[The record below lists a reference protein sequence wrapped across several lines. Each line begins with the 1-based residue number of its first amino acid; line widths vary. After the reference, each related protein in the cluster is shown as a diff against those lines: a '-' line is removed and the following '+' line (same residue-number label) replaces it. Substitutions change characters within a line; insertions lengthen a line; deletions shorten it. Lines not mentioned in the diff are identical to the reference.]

1 MSTIKT
7 SSSPNSLAKFPIQ
20 RKRNYTSKQHKTN
33 PALVQKPVSKRNS
46 FTNSTTSISTTI
58 VTKQTFFWQRW
69 DSLLVELSLIPLEE
83 TTYNLWRNFQRFG
96 TIIQL
101 EIFECKGRKNR
112 RGKIR
117 FSPPPSEPFWQ
128 NSVRN
133 SYVRCTSEDGTRQY
147 MIEVDP
153 KFSDPVKIQSPINK
167 STFYSPYMNLKA
179 ASLHFGIMIDPES
192 VMSLAT
198 VDNSI
203 TLNLDL
209 RRRFITVNFTL
220 KFRDPRRD
228 GKPLI
233 SSTEIGAYDRMNKY
247 MFQIPFDQLNKIQRK
262 EHDSTTDLLVI
273 SLDCPPRFYRKRE
286 GSTVGHFPDSL
297 RWEEYDTWF
306 RQTDIMYDPYP
317 LHRQKIALHKNTPD
331 IDIGRWTTYVF
342 RAEKPSETMKQA
354 LSDFNINIVDIED
367 LSYVMPKKADL
378 WSIIDSPDYNETS
391 LDLKTLD
398 EGSDGIISLP
408 FEVRYQLEV
417 CISREILNEHNITRE
432 FIQNLAQISSEN
444 PLKARS
450 ILEYVA
456 AQGVRVF
463 NPMKIFKDREAMA
476 FAAETEIPH
485 YCAFVRKAIITPTTI
500 YFNSP
505 TVETT
510 NRVLRRYAR
519 ENRDGRFLRVQFSD
533 ELSQGRINPCAE
545 KSKDDELYTRVYRT
559 LYNGIQI
566 GDRNYEFLAFGGS
579 QFRENGAYFFC
590 PTEFLSCDDIRRWMG
605 NFSHIPVVAKYA
617 ARLGQCFSTTR
628 AINSLSK
635 PDIVL
640 VPDIEKVI
648 DNGITKTTYC
658 FTDGVGKISPFL
670 AQMITVE
677 LGIRTKAAPSAF
689 QFRLGGCKG
698 ILVVWPDAKE
708 KQVHIRKSQ
717 QKFTAVYN
725 GLEIIRCSRFS
736 IATLNRQTITILSAL
751 GVEDEVFL
759 QMLSDQLESYQNAM
773 DDDELAVNLLLRYI
787 DDNHMTINIAT
798 MIRNGFMTQKDPFV
812 MSLLYLWRAWS
823 IKLLKE
829 KARIIVEDGAFLF
842 GCVDET
848 GTLKGYT
855 TPDIPPGSNPEE
867 KDLPEIFVQVP
878 DKKDPDKYNVI
889 VGLCLIG
896 RNPSLHPGDL
906 RVVMAVDKPQLRHLR
921 DVVVFPSTGERDIA
935 SMCSGGDLDGDD
947 YFVIWDKKLI
957 PKQWNNEP
965 MSYSAPEPRKIDRPV
980 QITDLMKF
988 FVRYMKNDALRTIAP
1003 AHLANSD
1010 YLSRSVKDPIC
1021 LELAALHSKAVD
1033 YVKSGEAA
1041 QMPARLRPKKWPH
1054 FMERNQKSKDF
1065 QYHSTKILGKIYDRV
1080 ERVNFSPQ
1088 YERPFDKRIL
1098 DFYELDEGLLNTARE
1113 IKSQYDLGMRKIMS
1127 QQEIATEFEI
1137 WSTFVLSRPRVGSD
1151 YKMQEIIAG
1160 LSDALKEQYRTIC
1173 IEKAGGKDFN
1183 IIGPFVAAMY
1193 RVTKEELDKALSEC
1207 SSTHLVDG
1215 QEEPVRKMEF
1225 KHMPLISF
1233 PWLFEKELG
1242 RIATGVNTYDLG
1254 DNLGLE
1260 KLVLRE
1266 NGQRRR
1272 HGTGARLNY
1281 DDDIVLNESGDVIHR
1296 GEMLDLFQDKEIIS
1310 YDETSSTKENNIKEL
1325 KFNLS
1330 ENNESATSS
1339 NLGDHIALNTGVE
1352 DVVPLNSL
1360 DGLVAT
1366 KGIGKLS
1373 HKKNKWSEDTS
1384 RTKEENSTIIDSN
1397 STKHDIEKRETS
1409 ELTSAI
1415 THSQLSLKY
1424 DEHALDSDSHQSNN
1438 TASTSV
1444 VNDESDVEVLVLD
1457 SEPSNMDTLI
1467 EIYGSDDTDSD
1478 TENVEKP
1485 SLG

>member
-7 SSSPNSLAKFPIQ
+7 SSPSQNTLPRPPIQ
-20 RKRNYTSKQHKTN
+20 RRKNSTTKPHKIN

-46 FTNSTTSISTTI
+46 STNSTTPFSAPL
-58 VTKQTFFWQRW
+58 VTRQTYFWQKW
-69 DSLLVELSLIPLEE
+69 DSLIVELSLIPLEE
-83 TTYNLWRNFQRFG
+83 TTYNLWMNFRKYGSIF
-96 TIIQL
+96 QL

-112 RGKIR
+112 RGKIK
-117 FSPPPSEPFWQ
+117 FSPPPAEPFWQ
-128 NSVRN
+128 KSVKH
-133 SYVRCTSEDGTRQY
+133 SYVRCTSEDGTRHY
-147 MIEVDP
+147 MIEVEP
-153 KFSDPVKIQSPINK
+153 KISDPVKIQSPINK
-167 STFYSPYMNLKA
+167 DTFYSPNMKLKA
-179 ASLHFGIMIDPES
+179 LSLHFGIMISHGS

-203 TLNLDL
+203 TLSLDL
-209 RRRFITVNFTL
+209 RRRQITVNFSF

-228 GKPLI
+228 GKSLI
-233 SSTEIGAYDRMNKY
+233 SSTEIGAYDRVNKY
-247 MFQIPFDQLNKIQRK
+247 MFQIPFDQLEKIQRK
-262 EHDSTTDLLVI
+262 EHDSNTDLLVI

-286 GSTVGHFPDSL
+286 DSRVGHFPDSL

-342 RAEKPSETMKQA
+342 RAEKPSELMKQA
-354 LSDFNINIVDIED
+354 LSDFNINIVDIEN

-391 LDLKTLD
+391 LDLKTLE

-432 FIQNLAQISSEN
+432 FIQTLAQISSEN
-444 PLKARS
+444 TLKARS

-456 AQGVRVF
+456 GQGERIF

-476 FAAETEIPH
+476 FTAETDIPH

-519 ENRDGRFLRVQFSD
+519 ENRDGRFLRVQFTD
-533 ELSQGRINPCAE
+533 ELSHGRINPCAE
-545 KSKDDELYTRVYRT
+545 KSKDDELFTRVYRT

-590 PTEFLSCDDIRRWMG
+590 PTEHLSCDDIRRWMG

-648 DNGITKTTYC
+648 SDGVSNTTYC

-670 AQMITVE
+670 AQMIAVE
-677 LGIRTKAAPSAF
+677 LGIRSKAAPSAF

-725 GLEIIRCSRFS
+725 GLEIIRCSKFS
-736 IATLNRQTITILSAL
+736 MATLNRQTITILSAL

-759 QMLSDQLESYQNAM
+759 QMLFEQLESYQNAM
-773 DDDELAVNLLLRYI
+773 DNDELAVNLLLRYI

-848 GTLKGYT
+848 GTLQGYT
-855 TPDIPPGSNPEE
+855 KPKVPPGKNPEE

-878 DKKDPDKYNVI
+878 DKKDPEQYKVI

-906 RVVMAVDKPQLRHLR
+906 RVVRAVDNPQLRHLR
-921 DVVVFPSTGERDIA
+921 DVVVLPSTGDRDIA

-947 YFVIWDKKLI
+947 YFVIWDRKLI

-1041 QMPARLRPKKWPH
+1041 QMPTRLRPRKWPH
-1054 FMERNQKSKDF
+1054 FMERNQKPKDF

-1080 ERVNFSPQ
+1080 ERVSFSPQ
-1088 YERPFDKRIL
+1088 YEQPFDKRIL
-1098 DFYELDEGLLNTARE
+1098 DSYELDDSILEIARE
-1113 IKSQYDLGMRKIMS
+1113 IKSQYDLGMRKIMN
-1127 QQEIATEFEI
+1127 QQDIASEFEI

-1151 YKMQEIIAG
+1151 YKIQEVIAS

-1173 IEKAGGKDFN
+1173 IDKAGGKEFN
-1183 IIGPFVAAMY
+1183 VLGPFVAAMY

-1207 SSTHLVDG
+1207 SLTHIVDG
-1215 QEEPVRKMEF
+1215 QEEPVRKKDL

-1242 RIATGVNTYDLG
+1242 RIATGIDTYDG
-1254 DNLGLE
+1254 RGGLGLE
-1260 KLVLRE
+1260 TLSLRDS
-1266 NGQRRR
+1266 GQRKRI
-1272 HGTGARLNY
+1272 GAGSRLNY
-1281 DDDIVLNESGDVIHR
+1281 DDDVVIIESGDIVHR
-1296 GEMLDLFQDKEIIS
+1296 GEMLDLFQEKETTVFDK
-1310 YDETSSTKENNIKEL
+1310 TN
-1325 KFNLS
+1325 
-1330 ENNESATSS
+1330 SATEETIKSELIERNDVS
-1339 NLGDHIALNTGVE
+1339 IVNSKQDLLALDTGVE
-1352 DVVPLNSL
+1352 DVVPQNSL
-1360 DGLVAT
+1360 DGLIA
-1366 KGIGKLS
+1366 S
-1373 HKKNKWSEDTS
+1373 SNRKKNS
-1384 RTKEENSTIIDSN
+1384 RDIRNLPKTISCTRDESINHKDLNSTVPETEERKLVDIEASN
-1397 STKHDIEKRETS
+1397 SHLQIPSKTEGN
-1409 ELTSAI
+1409 A
-1415 THSQLSLKY
+1415 
-1424 DEHALDSDSHQSNN
+1424 DSDSHQSDN
-1438 TASTSV
+1438 TRVSSV
-1444 VNDESDVEVLVLD
+1444 VNDESDIEEVLVLEP
-1457 SEPSNMDTLI
+1457 EPSNMDTLM
-1467 EIYGSDDTDSD
+1467 EMYGSDDTDSD
-1478 TENVEKP
+1478 TEIAEK
-1485 SLG
+1485 SIVT